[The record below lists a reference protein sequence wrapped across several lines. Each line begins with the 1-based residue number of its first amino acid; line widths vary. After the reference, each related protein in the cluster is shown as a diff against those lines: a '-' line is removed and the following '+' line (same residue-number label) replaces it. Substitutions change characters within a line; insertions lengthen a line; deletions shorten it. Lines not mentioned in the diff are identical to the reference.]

1 MTTSLAVAELLSGDD
16 GLPAGVRSELDWVR
30 AIQSGLSPAA
40 VDAAVEELCFTP
52 AEIERLVMPRR
63 TLAHRRANG
72 QALTREES
80 DRLARITRVALT
92 TQEVFGNAE
101 KASTWLRRPNRA
113 LLGSVP
119 IDLLDTDDGA
129 RLVEQVL
136 GRLAH
141 GVFS

>member
-1 MTTSLAVAELLSGDD
+1 MTTSLAVAELLSGD
-16 GLPAGVRSELDWVR
+16 AGSLGSVRSELDWVR
-30 AIQSGLSPAA
+30 AIQSGLPPAA
-40 VDAAVEELCFTP
+40 VDAAAGELGFTP

-92 TQEVFGNAE
+92 AQDVFGNAE

-113 LLGSVP
+113 LRGGVP